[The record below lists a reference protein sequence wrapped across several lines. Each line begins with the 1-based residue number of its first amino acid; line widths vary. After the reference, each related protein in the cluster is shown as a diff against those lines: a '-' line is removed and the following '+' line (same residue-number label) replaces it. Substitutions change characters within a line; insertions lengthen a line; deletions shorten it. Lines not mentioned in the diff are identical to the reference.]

1 MLSVL
6 KLLSFKYQTL
16 GPPGSWLVAL
26 GPPGPKKCSKL
37 VVGYVTVVIGTNLIL
52 LVVK

>member
-26 GPPGPKKCSKL
+26 KKCSKL